1 MNGGRFSKRL
11 TEARRRV
18 KSRLYAEVAALARC
32 DPVAGQQARALNLFK
47 RLTDLEQAD
56 GPGSLERL
64 LAGLPGDLARQICEA
79 LRRLLDERGVPAGR
93 D

>member
-1 MNGGRFSKRL
+1 MNGGRFVKRL
-11 TEARRRV
+11 AQARRRV
-18 KSRLYAEVAALARC
+18 KSRLYAEVAALARG
-32 DPVAGQQARALNLFK
+32 DPDAAQQARALELFQ

-64 LAGLPGDLARQICEA
+64 LAALPGDLARQIRAA
-79 LRRLLDERGVPAGR
+79 LRRLLDDRGVPAGP